1 MQHTFPQFLVGPILL
16 FLLGPGHVQGFS
28 VQKLIDSRG
37 ISSPNSIQNR
47 VTSIPLPVQ
56 KENEVEVTDE
66 TQSAFNVNVNVNG
79 SAQPAEVESKN
90 AVVEKEKILAEVTEK
105 AQLSPE
111 VDNEQ
116 AELDDKFMGMAIEM
130 VLLA

>member
-1 MQHTFPQFLVGPILL
+1 
-16 FLLGPGHVQGFS
+16 
-28 VQKLIDSRG
+28 
-37 ISSPNSIQNR
+37 

-90 AVVEKEKILAEVTEK
+90 GVVEKEKVLVEVTEK